1 MKEKDQIKSA
11 HIPPT
16 TNIGPPLRR
25 YKMLFFSDGE
35 QQHAAQSP
43 TGSRRT
49 TSRTGSQKSRPH
61 STRAEAMAK
70 KKRELKETMEES
82 ATELLAHFNHRNL
95 DSLLKVTR
103 NTLEQLRKRITTS
116 SMVHYMGDRGSSTD
130 MNKRDHQPVFRC
142 NAVLAIPNIVM
153 QPTLDEVQQSLN
165 KAAQMIIGVSKV
177 NKFDKKQGL

>member
-1 MKEKDQIKSA
+1 
-11 HIPPT
+11 
-16 TNIGPPLRR
+16 
-25 YKMLFFSDGE
+25 
-35 QQHAAQSP
+35 
-43 TGSRRT
+43 
-49 TSRTGSQKSRPH
+49 
-61 STRAEAMAK
+61 MAK